1 MKLDLNEKIIAATVL
16 LANKHEG
23 QKEMLET
30 INAILYCSDGWEK
43 AICFST
49 FIVSLALQKVK
60 DEPELSAKEAVLSYY
75 ADVERIDKAL
85 IKELRKEYTDVFGE
99 NEEND
104 KLIREI
110 KIRSNWK
117 QALLSNLDNPKG
129 LGVVALAYGVG
140 CCFTKEDLMEL
151 AKIYQE
157 NKDLRE
163 MIETVLEA
171 ANYHKEASDFS
182 ESNLEKYLNTDTVKT
197 IIATTTETFYL
208 KLDSSKYESEDELLE
223 EAGERWGCGE
233 FCEFGD
239 QTVDFSIK

>member
-16 LANKHEG
+16 LANKHED

-30 INAILYCSDGWEK
+30 VNDLLRCSDGWEK
-43 AICFST
+43 AIYFST
-49 FIVSLALQKVK
+49 FIVSLALQKAK
-60 DEPELSAKEAVLSYY
+60 DETEISAKEAVLSYY
-75 ADVERIDKAL
+75 ADVERVDKVL
-85 IKELRKEYTDVFGE
+85 IKELRKEYSGIFGK

-129 LGVVALAYGVG
+129 LGVVVLAYSVG
-140 CCFTKEDLMEL
+140 CSFTKEDLMEL

-157 NKDLRE
+157 NKDLQE
-163 MIETVLEA
+163 MIETILEA

-182 ESNLEKYLNTDTVKT
+182 ESNFEKYLNTDTVKT

-208 KLDSSKYESEDELLE
+208 ELDSSEYEDEDELLE
-223 EAGERWGCGE
+223 EAGELWDCGE

-239 QTVDFSIK
+239 QTVEFSIK

>member
-1 MKLDLNEKIIAATVL
+1 ML
-16 LANKHEG
+16 LANKHED

-30 INAILYCSDGWEK
+30 VNDLLRCSDGWEK
-43 AICFST
+43 AIYFST
-49 FIVSLALQKVK
+49 FIVSLALQKAK
-60 DEPELSAKEAVLSYY
+60 DETEISAKEAVLSYY
-75 ADVERIDKAL
+75 ADVERVDKVL
-85 IKELRKEYTDVFGE
+85 IKELRKEYSGIFGKHEE
-99 NEEND
+99 NDKND

-129 LGVVALAYGVG
+129 LGVVALAYSVG
-140 CCFTKEDLMEL
+140 CSFTKEDLMEL

-157 NKDLRE
+157 NKDLQE
-163 MIETVLEA
+163 MIETILEA

-182 ESNLEKYLNTDTVKT
+182 ESNFEKYLNTDTVKT

-208 KLDSSKYESEDELLE
+208 KLDSSEYESEDELLE
-223 EAGERWGCGE
+223 EAENLWDVGE

-239 QTVDFSIK
+239 QTVEFSIK

>member
-1 MKLDLNEKIIAATVL
+1 MPFYTVL
-16 LANKHEG
+16 
-23 QKEMLET
+23 T
-30 INAILYCSDGWEK
+30 DGKK